1 MNELTQLEMIVKS
14 LYLTL
19 IGLKIILEL
28 IAFTLFY
35 QWQRVVNSR
44 FHRGMLLFLVLLII
58 SSLAQTFIQSTLSVE
73 ISHAY
78 IAFQVLET
86 CGWGIFVYTLIKEE

>member
-1 MNELTQLEMIVKS
+1 MSELTQLDIIVRS

-35 QWQRVVNSR
+35 QWQRIVNSR
-44 FHRGMLLFLVLLII
+44 LYRSMLMFLILLII
-58 SSLAQTFIQSTLSVE
+58 SSLAQTFIQSTSSME
-73 ISHAY
+73 ISYTY
-78 IAFQVLET
+78 IVFQVLET
-86 CGWGIFVYTLIKEE
+86 CGWGVFVHALIREE

>member
-1 MNELTQLEMIVKS
+1 MSELIQLEMIIKS

-28 IAFTLFY
+28 VAFTLFY

-44 FHRGMLLFLVLLII
+44 FHKGMLLFLVLLMI
-58 SSLAQTFIQSTLSVE
+58 SSLAQTFIQSVSGME
-73 ISHAY
+73 ISYTY

-86 CGWGIFVYTLIKEE
+86 CGWGVFVYTLIREE

>member
-1 MNELTQLEMIVKS
+1 MSELTQLDIIVRS

-35 QWQRVVNSR
+35 QWQRIVNSR
-44 FHRGMLLFLVLLII
+44 LYRSMLMFLILLII
-58 SSLAQTFIQSTLSVE
+58 SSLAQTFIQSTSCME
-73 ISHAY
+73 ISYTY
-78 IAFQVLET
+78 IVFQVLET
-86 CGWGIFVYTLIKEE
+86 CGWGVFVHALIREE

>member
-1 MNELTQLEMIVKS
+1 LSELTQLEMIVRS

-28 IAFTLFY
+28 VAFTLFY

-44 FHRGMLLFLVLLII
+44 FHRGMLVFLILLIV
-58 SSLAQTFIQSTLSVE
+58 SSLAQTFIQSASGTE
-73 ISHAY
+73 ISY
-78 IAFQVLET
+78 TYLVFQILET
-86 CGWGIFVYTLIKEE
+86 CGWGVFVYTLIREE